1 MIAALS
7 KTNRLLILALFSM
20 SLVACGFHLRGQVD
34 LPDQLKVITLT
45 SDSGS
50 EDFDRSLR
58 IALASAGVTIINEAD
73 ATKATYNLKVNA
85 ISSSDT
91 ELARNASNDVSQVQ
105 RRLTSHY
112 FIRQANGKAVYGPR
126 TISTTRTLTNQD
138 AEESAKLSYN
148 QSQMQSMSEDLA
160 DQLVYDLNYAPL

>member
-1 MIAALS
+1 MIAAL
-7 KTNRLLILALFSM
+7 TQTTRLLILVLLAI

-34 LPDQLKVITLT
+34 LPAQLKVITLT
-45 SDSGS
+45 SNSGS

-58 IALASAGVTIINEAD
+58 IALARAGVTIINEAD
-73 ATKATYNLKVNA
+73 ATEATYNLKVNA

-91 ELARNASNDVSQVQ
+91 ELARNSANDVSQIQ

-112 FIRQANGKAVYGPR
+112 FIRQTDGKAVYGPR

-160 DQLVYDLNYAPL
+160 DQLVYDLDYAPL

>member
-1 MIAALS
+1 MIAAF
-7 KTNRLLILALFSM
+7 TQTTRLLILALLTM

-34 LPDQLKVITLT
+34 LPTQLKVITLT

-58 IALASAGVTIINEAD
+58 IALSRAGVAIIDEAD
-73 ATKATYNLKVNA
+73 ATATTYNLKVNA
-85 ISSSDT
+85 ISSSNT
-91 ELARNASNDVSQVQ
+91 ELARNASNDISQVQ

-112 FIRQANGKAVYGPR
+112 FIRQADGKAVYGPR

-148 QSQMQSMSEDLA
+148 QSQMGSMSEDLA
-160 DQLVYDLNYAPL
+160 EQLVYDLGYAPL